1 MTFLLCSGLY
11 GFRWMMVEV
20 LTMEIIKKF
29 FWGDGEE
36 KYRSFMQKR
45 ATEYTYDGEL
55 NRKA

>member
-1 MTFLLCSGLY
+1 M

-29 FWGDGEE
+29 FWGGGEE